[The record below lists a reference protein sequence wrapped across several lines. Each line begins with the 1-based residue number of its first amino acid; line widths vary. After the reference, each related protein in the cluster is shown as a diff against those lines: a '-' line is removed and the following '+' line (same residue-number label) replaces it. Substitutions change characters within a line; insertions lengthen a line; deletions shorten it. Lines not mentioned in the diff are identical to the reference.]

1 MYLLYQFLMTKQ
13 STPRL
18 NFFKHLN
25 KHINLLGYSLP
36 FPAMRVPITSPQSG
50 GTVGHFGTSF
60 NRVQLIAQLM
70 GECVLAPA
78 YGSKGDIVNSDNVVI
93 EWAIIEAVKQ
103 CSKFVESVNNSQ
115 TYHKLL
121 ASRIGRANAL
131 FKFLCFIW

>member
-1 MYLLYQFLMTKQ
+1 MTKQ

-93 EWAIIEAVKQ
+93 E
-103 CSKFVESVNNSQ
+103 
-115 TYHKLL
+115 
-121 ASRIGRANAL
+121 
-131 FKFLCFIW
+131 